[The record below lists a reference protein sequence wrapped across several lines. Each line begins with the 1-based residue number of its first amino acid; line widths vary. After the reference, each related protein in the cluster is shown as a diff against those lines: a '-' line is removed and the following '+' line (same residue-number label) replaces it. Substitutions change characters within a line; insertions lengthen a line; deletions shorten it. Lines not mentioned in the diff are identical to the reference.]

1 MAVIGM
7 VSAVSGFVKIRYL
20 LDRAI
25 IDNMVFRCHYRITTA
40 ILFVCCI
47 IVTANNLIGDPISC
61 INDGSIPM
69 HVINTFCWITY
80 TFTIPGQQH
89 RQIGTDVA
97 SHGLGNEFGEEKRYH
112 SYYQWVPFVLFFQ
125 GLMFYVPHWIW
136 KNLED
141 GKMRMITEGLRG
153 MVTIPEE
160 YRKERQNRIVQYIMD
175 SLNSHTGYSFA
186 YFFCECL
193 NFLNVI
199 LNIFMVDKFL
209 GGAFMTYGTEVIRF
223 SNMNQEH
230 RYDPMIEIFPRLT
243 KCTFHKFGPGGS
255 PQRHDTLCVLALN
268 ILNEKIYI
276 FLWFWFIILAVIS
289 AAALLYSFV
298 LISMPTTR
306 EHVLKRRYR
315 DGTGK
320 EIEGLVRSIDIGDFL
335 LLHLLGQNLNT
346 KAYTDMLQDLCSKID
361 CNRTPSAPSTLEMHP
376 IYPQV
381 DKFHKETET

>member
-1 MAVIGM
+1 M
-7 VSAVSGFVKIRYL
+7 VSAVSSFVKIRYL

-25 IDNMVFRCHYRITTA
+25 IDNMVFRCHYRLTTA

-97 SHGLGNEFGEEKRYH
+97 SHGLGNEYNAEKRYH

-125 GLMFYVPHWIW
+125 GLLFYVPHWIW
-136 KNLED
+136 KSLED
-141 GKMRMITEGLRG
+141 GKIRMITEGLRG
-153 MVTIPEE
+153 MVTIPDD
-160 YRKERQNRIVQYIMD
+160 YRKERQNRIVQYFVD
-175 SLNSHTGYSFA
+175 SLNSHNGYSFA
-186 YFFCECL
+186 YFFCEFL
-193 NFLNVI
+193 NCINVI

-209 GGAFMTYGTEVIRF
+209 GGAFMTYGTEVIKF
-223 SNMNQEH
+223 SNMNQEN
-230 RYDPMIEIFPRLT
+230 RYDPMIEVFPRIT

-255 PQRHDTLCVLALN
+255 PQKHDTLCILALN

-276 FLWFWFIILAVIS
+276 FLWFWFIILSIIS

-298 LISMPTTR
+298 IISMPTTR
-306 EHVLKRRYR
+306 ESVLRRKYR
-315 DGTGK
+315 NGTGK
-320 EIEGLVRSIDIGDFL
+320 AIEGLIRNIDVGDFL
-335 LLHLLGQNLNT
+335 ILHLLGENLNT
-346 KAYTDMLQDLCSKID
+346 KSYTDMLQEICTKID

-381 DKFHKETET
+381 DKFNKESET